1 MIVMS
6 AIITGALMK
15 LKINIGAS
23 SIIAVILLLN
33 LVFRNQ
39 ILFTLVAYLPAWFIL
54 QSILALIFVTLLIVL
69 SSNIETACILNYV
82 KQEIQDYVETVNNNR
97 IRYTIIQCLMII
109 LLTLNSQ
116 LVSLLLYS
124 LATFLL
130 YIVDGMIYSIYK
142 EMEK

>member
-1 MIVMS
+1 
-6 AIITGALMK
+6 MK

-33 LVFRNQ
+33 LVFHNQ
-39 ILFTLVAYLPAWFIL
+39 ILSTLVSYLPAWFIL
-54 QSILALIFVTLLIVL
+54 ESILALIFVSSLTIL
-69 SSNIETACILNYV
+69 SSNIETAYILNYV
-82 KQEIQDYVETVNNNR
+82 KQEIQDYVETVTNNR
-97 IRYTIIQCLMII
+97 TQYTVIQCLMII

-124 LATFLL
+124 LATFSL
-130 YIVDGMIYSIYK
+130 YIVDSIVYNIYE

>member
-1 MIVMS
+1 
-6 AIITGALMK
+6 MK
-15 LKINIGAS
+15 SKINIGPS

-33 LVFRNQ
+33 LVFHNQ
-39 ILFTLVAYLPAWFIL
+39 TTSVLLTCLPWWFVI
-54 QSILALIFVTLLIVL
+54 QAILALIFIILLIVL
-69 SSNIETACILNYV
+69 YSNIETACILNYV

-142 EMEK
+142 EMEE

>member
-1 MIVMS
+1 
-6 AIITGALMK
+6 MK

-33 LVFRNQ
+33 LVFHNQ
-39 ILFTLVAYLPAWFIL
+39 ITSVLVAYLPVWFVI
-54 QSILALIFVTLLIVL
+54 QAILALIFIISITILC
-69 SSNIETACILNYV
+69 SNIETAYILSLSNFL
-82 KQEIQDYVETVNNNR
+82 KQEIQDYVQTVTDGR
-97 IRYTIIQCLMII
+97 IYYTVIQCLIII
-109 LLTLNSQ
+109 LLTLNNQ

-130 YIVDGMIYSIYK
+130 YIVDGMVFNIHK